1 MSLSYDEMLGLTE
14 EKLEKMGV
22 TKVINKTILFLIFC
36 ILNQY
41 MT

>member
-22 TKVINKTILFLIFC
+22 TKVNKKPKFIQKKSLKIN
-36 ILNQY
+36 
-41 MT
+41 